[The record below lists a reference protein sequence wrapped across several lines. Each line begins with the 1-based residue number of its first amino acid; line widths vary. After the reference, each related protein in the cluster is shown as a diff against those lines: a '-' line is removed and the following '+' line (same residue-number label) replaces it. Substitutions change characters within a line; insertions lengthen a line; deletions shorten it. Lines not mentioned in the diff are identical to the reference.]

1 MKYPIGAWSRSKV
14 RSARRLSRYVIL
26 VAFSVAH
33 RQMRLPIPSSIPS
46 TLAKLMSR
54 CWEED
59 SQSRPEFDVIRELL
73 EAARHEFQDYDKSG
87 EFRSLQVTLRSS
99 KLEIPGIWPVGKIL
113 HNFRAISFIILVRQN
128 C

>member
-1 MKYPIGAWSRSKV
+1 
-14 RSARRLSRYVIL
+14 
-26 VAFSVAH
+26 
-33 RQMRLPIPSSIPS
+33 MRLPIPSSIPA

-87 EFRSLQVTLRSS
+87 EFRSLQVKFYIFYWKTVIDSLDQIFALQWGWRVEYA
-99 KLEIPGIWPVGKIL
+99 LEG
-113 HNFRAISFIILVRQN
+113 NFR
-128 C
+128 CDE